1 MNTRK
6 LTLIFA
12 TIFIVGS
19 FASAQENFPLAAHN
33 NIIKDPEIPPIFVGG
48 TGEMN
53 SFIVNTL
60 RYPQQ
65 AIDEDLQGLVVYTF
79 VVEKDGTLSSF
90 DIIHRT
96 HPVLDAEALRILEA
110 MPPWRPARNNGQTV
124 RSSSFV
130 PMYFRYNPN
139 AGAGGAGRT
148 LAYDMTKRNAD
159 VLNQPIYTIVDRMP
173 EFASGAASMADFI
186 GRVLRYP
193 RTALQEGIEGR
204 VLTSFIVGCNGA
216 ISNIEVVSPE
226 LPELHEEAIRL
237 VSVMPRW
244 TPGVRAGQAVN
255 VRVLLPVDF
264 VIDEEPIL
272 AP

>member
-1 MNTRK
+1 MNIRK
-6 LTLIFA
+6 LILIFA
-12 TIFIVGS
+12 TIFIAGN
-19 FASAQENFPLAAHN
+19 FALAQENLPLATHN
-33 NIIKDPEIPPIFVGG
+33 NIIKDPEIPPIFSGG

-53 SFIVNTL
+53 IFIVNTL
-60 RYPQQ
+60 KYPQQ
-65 AIDEDLQGLVVYTF
+65 AIDEDIQGLVVYTF
-79 VVEKDGTLSSF
+79 VVEKDGTLSGF

-96 HPVLDAEALRILEA
+96 HPLLDAEALRILEA
-110 MPPWRPARNNGQTV
+110 MPPWRPARNNGQIV

-139 AGAGGAGRT
+139 AVAGGGP
-148 LAYDMTKRNAD
+148 AYDMTKRNAD
-159 VLNQPIYTIVDRMP
+159 VFNQPIYTIVDRMP
-173 EFASGAASMADFI
+173 EFATGTADMADFI

-204 VLTSFIVGCNGA
+204 VLTAFIVGCNGA

-255 VRVLLPVDF
+255 VRVLLPIDF
-264 VIDEEPIL
+264 VIDEAPI
-272 AP
+272 PTGN